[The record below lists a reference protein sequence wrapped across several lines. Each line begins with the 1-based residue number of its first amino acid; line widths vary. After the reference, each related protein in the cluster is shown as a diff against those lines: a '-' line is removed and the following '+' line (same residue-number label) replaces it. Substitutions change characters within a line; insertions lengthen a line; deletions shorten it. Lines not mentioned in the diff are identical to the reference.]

1 MGKAMGFGVRGTG
14 IWVPDMPMISPE
26 VFGTLPLEASLS
38 SSVRGNIT
46 PTTGGY
52 CEVALK
58 QSTRKCSHDRQL
70 ITAQSSG

>member
-1 MGKAMGFGVRGTG
+1 MEKGMGFGVRGTG

-38 SSVRGNIT
+38 SSVRGNVT

-58 QSTRKCSHDRQL
+58 QST
-70 ITAQSSG
+70 